1 MRVLHVEDN
10 PFDADLT
17 RRHMAGLAPD
27 IQLEPASTLAAALER
42 LRDPAGIDALLIDLT
57 LPDGSGLDLL
67 ARVREEQL
75 PLAVVMLTGSG
86 DQAAAIAALRAG
98 ADDYL
103 AKGDAA
109 LERLPATLRH
119 AWKRFHEARHQRSRP
134 LRVLYAEHHAADID
148 LTRRHLDRHAPH
160 IRLTV
165 VENAGQVL
173 ERLPT
178 RAGLPADYDV
188 GLLDYR
194 LPGLDALEAV
204 KVLRGERGLDIP
216 IVIVSGQGG
225 EEVAAQAFHLGVD
238 DYISKHAGYLHE
250 LPATLDKVQRQAEL
264 ARERGNLRA
273 TSRRLEQVLATSPV
287 ILYTLRLGEGGAT
300 PGWVSGNIG
309 RLLGYSEG
317 EALRGDWWLTHL
329 HPADRDAALANVDA
343 LLASGHLVH
352 EYRFFD
358 SRGRIH
364 WIHDELRL
372 TGDTGGAVLEAIGAW
387 RDITDAKVAEQLQQ
401 TRIAVLDGL
410 VGNRPLPD
418 ILGEIVTRLEGI
430 HPDMR
435 VSILVRDARD
445 GRLFTGAA
453 PSLPA
458 AYNSAVDGLEPG
470 VGRGSCGTAAAL
482 GETVIVEDIQNHPYW
497 SPYAHLA
504 VAAGLR
510 ACWSI
515 PFKDE
520 AGQVLGTFGIY
531 YGQPRAP
538 DRTELDLIG
547 EFARIAGLAV
557 GRVRADTRLRQ
568 AAAVFENT
576 REGVV
581 ITDLRPAILSVNRAY
596 TEITGYTL
604 EDALGR
610 NPGLLK
616 SGRQDEAFYRTMW
629 DSILDTGH
637 WQGEIWNRRKN
648 GELFPQLL
656 TVSTVRDGE
665 GLPCNYVGVMT
676 DISLLKSSEA
686 KLEYLAHHDPLT
698 GLPNRLLLQSR
709 LEHALDRA
717 ERHHLSVAVLYV
729 DLDRFKDIND
739 SLGHPVGDQLLDAL
753 ARRMVQRL
761 REEDTLGRL
770 GGDEFLLIME
780 DLERPEDAASVA
792 QSLIQLLEDPFKLP
806 SGHEVYIGA
815 SIGISLFPGDGRSVT
830 ELIQHA
836 DVAMYLAKES
846 GRNICCFYTPSL
858 TRAANDRLGLEAR
871 MRRAL
876 NQGEFVL
883 RYQPQ
888 MDMVTGAVVG
898 CEALVRW
905 DDPERGMIAPSR
917 FIPLAE
923 ETGLIAPLGEWVLRQ
938 ACLQARAWI
947 EAGMPPLVM
956 AVNLSARQ
964 LRQPD
969 LARRV
974 AAVLGETG
982 LSADRLKLELTESMI
997 MGQGEQAVERLR
1009 DLKALGISLSIDDF
1023 GTGYSSLAYLK
1034 RFPIDELKI
1043 DQSFVRDIPG
1053 DVDDMRIA
1061 AAIIGMARSL
1071 RLKVVAEGVETEAQR
1086 DFLAEQGCQACQG
1099 YLFSQ
1104 PLAPEAFVAWVLG
1117 AA

>member
-1 MRVLHVEDN
+1 VRVLHVEDN

-42 LRDPAGIDALLIDLT
+42 LRDPAGIDALLIDLS

-188 GLLDYR
+188 VLLDYR
-194 LPGLDALEAV
+194 LPEVDALEAV

-510 ACWSI
+510 ACWSL
-515 PFKDE
+515 PFRDE
-520 AGQVLGTFGIY
+520 AGKVLGTFGIY
-531 YGQPRAP
+531 RHEPGEPSKADQ
-538 DRTELDLIG
+538 ELVE
-547 EFARIAGLAV
+547 EFSRLAGLAV
-557 GRVRADTRLRQ
+557 QKVRADTEALQQ
-568 AAAVFENT
+568 AAALFENT
-576 REGVV
+576 RDGVV
-581 ITDLRPAILSVNRAY
+581 ITDLTPRILSGQQSLHRHHRLQRRRGAGPQPQPGEVRPSRRRPSTRTCGIAP
-596 TEITGYTL
+596 
-604 EDALGR
+604 GR
-610 NPGLLK
+610 SRP
-616 SGRQDEAFYRTMW
+616 Y
-629 DSILDTGH
+629 
-637 WQGEIWNRRKN
+637 WQGEVWNRRKT
-648 GELFPQLL
+648 GEICSPSGCPSAQYR
-656 TVSTVRDGE
+656 TST
-665 GLPCNYVGVMT
+665 GLPRAITSAVMT
-676 DISLLKSSEA
+676 DISQLRQSEA
-686 KLEYLAHHDPLT
+686 KAAAPGAPRSRSPACPT
-698 GLPNRLLLQSR
+698 ACLLSR
-709 LEHALDRA
+709 LQHAVDRA
-717 ERHHLSVAVLYV
+717 ERHAQQVAVLYL
-729 DLDRFKDIND
+729 DLDRFKNVND
-739 SLGHPVGDQLLDAL
+739 SLGHPVGDELLTLL
-753 ARRMVQRL
+753 ASRLSSRL
-761 REEDTLGRL
+761 REEDTLARL
-770 GGDEFLLIME
+770 GGDEFLLV
-780 DLERPEDAASVA
+780 LESIHTPGQAATVA
-792 QSLIQLLEDPFKLP
+792 QALIDALATPFQLAGGQEIF
-806 SGHEVYIGA
+806 IGMPA
-815 SIGISLFPGDGRSVT
+815 SASACFLRDARSVT

-846 GRNICCFYTPSL
+846 GRNTCASIPLSL
-858 TRAANDRLGLEAR
+858 TRSSQRTAGAGNPAAPGPGQRRVRAALPAPDGLHGGCG
-871 MRRAL
+871 RA
-876 NQGEFVL
+876 G
-883 RYQPQ
+883 
-888 MDMVTGAVVG
+888 GAG
-898 CEALVRW
+898 AL
-905 DDPERGMIAPSR
+905 ATS
-917 FIPLAE
+917 
-923 ETGLIAPLGEWVLRQ
+923 
-938 ACLQARAWI
+938 
-947 EAGMPPLVM
+947 
-956 AVNLSARQ
+956 
-964 LRQPD
+964 RQP
-969 LARRV
+969 
-974 AAVLGETG
+974 G
-982 LSADRLKLELTESMI
+982 
-997 MGQGEQAVERLR
+997 
-1009 DLKALGISLSIDDF
+1009 
-1023 GTGYSSLAYLK
+1023 
-1034 RFPIDELKI
+1034 
-1043 DQSFVRDIPG
+1043 
-1053 DVDDMRIA
+1053 
-1061 AAIIGMARSL
+1061 
-1071 RLKVVAEGVETEAQR
+1071 
-1086 DFLAEQGCQACQG
+1086 
-1099 YLFSQ
+1099 
-1104 PLAPEAFVAWVLG
+1104 
-1117 AA
+1117 

>member
-57 LPDGSGLDLL
+57 LPDGSGLELL

-188 GLLDYR
+188 VLLDYR

-604 EDALGR
+604 EEALGR

-616 SGRQDEAFYRTMW
+616 SGRQDTAFYRTMW

-753 ARRMVQRL
+753 ARRMAQRL

-888 MDMVTGAVVG
+888 MDMVTGTVVG

-1009 DLKALGISLSIDDF
+1009 DLKALGIGLSIDDF